1 MTKAARAKTELQS
14 KRRELLVFM
23 APPNYPMPSTR
34 QPAKNPTDFESRVYQ
49 AVAEIPLGW
58 VSTYGA
64 IAAAIGSGSARAV
77 GQALRKNPFAP
88 EVPCHRVVRSDGSLG
103 GFFGKISGEP
113 LTQKQLLLEQEGVC
127 FDSAGRVEERFLK
140 RMP

>member
-34 QPAKNPTDFESRVYQ
+34 QPAKNPTDFESRVYE
-49 AVAEIPLGW
+49 AVAKIPRGR

-64 IAAAIGSGSARAV
+64 IASEIGSGSSRAV

-88 EVPCHRVVRSDGSLG
+88 EVPCHPVVQSDGSLG
-103 GFFGKISGEP
+103 GFFGKISGEH
-113 LTQKQLLLEQEGVC
+113 LTQKQLLLQQEGVC
-127 FDSAGRVEERFLK
+127 FDSAGRVEERFLR

>member
-1 MTKAARAKTELQS
+1 
-14 KRRELLVFM
+14 M

-34 QPAKNPTDFESRVYQ
+34 QPAKTPTDFESRVYK
-49 AVAEIPLGW
+49 AVAKIPRGS

-64 IAAAIGSGSARAV
+64 MAAAIGSGSARAV

-113 LTQKQLLLEQEGVC
+113 LTQKRLLLEQEGVC

>member
-1 MTKAARAKTELQS
+1 
-14 KRRELLVFM
+14 
-23 APPNYPMPSTR
+23 MPSTR
-34 QPAKNPTDFESRVYQ
+34 QPAKNPTDFESRVYHT
-49 AVAEIPLGW
+49 VAEIPLGW

-64 IAAAIGSGSARAV
+64 IAAAIGSGSAQAV

-113 LTQKQLLLEQEGVC
+113 LTRKRLLLEQEGVC
-127 FDSAGRVEERFLK
+127 FDSAGRVEERFL
-140 RMP
+140 RPML

>member
-1 MTKAARAKTELQS
+1 MAR
-14 KRRELLVFM
+14 
-23 APPNYPMPSTR
+23 PNYPMPSTR
-34 QPAKNPTDFESRVYQ
+34 QPAKNPTVFESRVYE
-49 AVAEIPLGW
+49 AVAKIPRGR

-64 IAAAIGSGSARAV
+64 IALEIGSESARAV
-77 GQALRKNPFAP
+77 GQALRKNTFAP

-113 LTQKQLLLEQEGVC
+113 LTQKRLLLEQEGVC
-127 FDSAGRVEERFLK
+127 FDSAGRVEKRFLR

>member
-1 MTKAARAKTELQS
+1 
-14 KRRELLVFM
+14 
-23 APPNYPMPSTR
+23 MPSTR
-34 QPAKNPTDFESRVYQ
+34 QPAKTPTNFESRVYE
-49 AVAEIPLGW
+49 AVAKIPRGR

-64 IAAAIGSGSARAV
+64 IASAIGSGSARAV

-103 GFFGKISGEP
+103 GFFGKTSGAAWSR
-113 LTQKQLLLEQEGVC
+113 KRLLLEAEGIY

-140 RMP
+140 QMP

>member
-1 MTKAARAKTELQS
+1 
-14 KRRELLVFM
+14 
-23 APPNYPMPSTR
+23 MPSTR
-34 QPAKNPTDFESRVYQ
+34 QPAKNPTNFQSRVYK
-49 AVAEIPLGW
+49 AVAQIPPGW

-88 EVPCHRVVRSDGSLG
+88 EVPCHRVVQSDGSLG

-113 LTQKQLLLEQEGVC
+113 LTQKRLLLEQEGVC

>member
-1 MTKAARAKTELQS
+1 
-14 KRRELLVFM
+14 M

-34 QPAKNPTDFESRVYQ
+34 QPAKTPTDFESRVYQ

-64 IAAAIGSGSARAV
+64 IAAAIGSESARAV

-113 LTQKQLLLEQEGVC
+113 LSQKRLLLEQEGVC
-127 FDSAGRVEERFLK
+127 FDSAGRVEERFVR

>member
-1 MTKAARAKTELQS
+1 M
-14 KRRELLVFM
+14 
-23 APPNYPMPSTR
+23 
-34 QPAKNPTDFESRVYQ
+34 D
-49 AVAEIPLGW
+49 I
-58 VSTYGA
+58 
-64 IAAAIGSGSARAV
+64 
-77 GQALRKNPFAP
+77 
-88 EVPCHRVVRSDGSLG
+88 SLA